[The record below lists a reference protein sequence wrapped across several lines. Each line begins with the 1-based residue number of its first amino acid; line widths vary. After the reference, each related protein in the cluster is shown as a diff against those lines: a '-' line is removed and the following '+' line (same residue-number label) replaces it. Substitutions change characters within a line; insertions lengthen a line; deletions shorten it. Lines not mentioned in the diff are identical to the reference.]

1 MTVKYFFLKSYFSNS
16 QKLNSYSER
25 KNPVFLSFGRFPAE
39 QNPERGSV
47 SSTSSNSSQKSGS
60 SPSHRNNNTTG
71 IFRETNGQNSGIV
84 HDLAQRG
91 SDTTTTWSNSSQKSG
106 SPSRRNKIA
115 GIVKSGIMHNNSDQ
129 RGSADNY
136 SKCQSNCQKSESPSR
151 RNNNNRPAGIVNSGS
166 MHSTP
171 PTATSRVGGRPNS
184 TPSNNVRS
192 NPGGI
197 PAGGGAPRAV
207 GVPPATNKGSK
218 RAKPPTLTRSQS
230 QRVFPNYHQSSVLET
245 ECELERLPKIRIR
258 DRQSKFRTAPPIHN
272 KDLCEEHLIIYER
285 QTSVFNPLSGMTI
298 MKVRSIP
305 AMDPRLKQSKPEQMV
320 TNYHQP
326 NSLR

>member
-1 MTVKYFFLKSYFSNS
+1 MHN
-16 QKLNSYSER
+16 
-25 KNPVFLSFGRFPAE
+25 
-39 QNPERGSV
+39 
-47 SSTSSNSSQKSGS
+47 
-60 SPSHRNNNTTG
+60 
-71 IFRETNGQNSGIV
+71 
-84 HDLAQRG
+84 LAQCG

-115 GIVKSGIMHNNSDQ
+115 GIVKSGKMHNNSEL
-129 RGSADNY
+129 RN
-136 SKCQSNCQKSESPSR
+136 KS
-151 RNNNNRPAGIVNSGS
+151 NRPAGIVNSGK
-166 MHSTP
+166 MHATP

-192 NPGGI
+192 IPGGI

-207 GVPPATNKGSK
+207 VTKGSK

-258 DRQSKFRTAPPIHN
+258 DRQSKFRTAPPPIRN

-305 AMDPRLKQSKPEQMV
+305 AMDPRLKQSNPEQMV

>member
-1 MTVKYFFLKSYFSNS
+1 MHN
-16 QKLNSYSER
+16 
-25 KNPVFLSFGRFPAE
+25 
-39 QNPERGSV
+39 
-47 SSTSSNSSQKSGS
+47 
-60 SPSHRNNNTTG
+60 
-71 IFRETNGQNSGIV
+71 
-84 HDLAQRG
+84 LAQRG
-91 SDTTTTWSNSSQKSG
+91 SETANTWSNSSQKSG

-115 GIVKSGIMHNNSDQ
+115 GIVKSGIMHNNSAQ
-129 RGSADNY
+129 RNKG
-136 SKCQSNCQKSESPSR
+136 
-151 RNNNNRPAGIVNSGS
+151 NRPAGIVNSGT

-171 PTATSRVGGRPNS
+171 PTASSRVGGRPNS

-192 NPGGI
+192 IPGGI
-197 PAGGGAPRAV
+197 PAGGGGAPRAV
-207 GVPPATNKGSK
+207 GVPPATKGSK

-258 DRQSKFRTAPPIHN
+258 DRQSKFRTAPPPIN

-305 AMDPRLKQSKPEQMV
+305 AMDPRLKQSKPELMV

>member
-1 MTVKYFFLKSYFSNS
+1 MMHN
-16 QKLNSYSER
+16 
-25 KNPVFLSFGRFPAE
+25 
-39 QNPERGSV
+39 
-47 SSTSSNSSQKSGS
+47 
-60 SPSHRNNNTTG
+60 
-71 IFRETNGQNSGIV
+71 
-84 HDLAQRG
+84 LAQGG

-115 GIVKSGIMHNNSDQ
+115 GIVKSGKMHKNSAQ
-129 RGSADNY
+129 R
-136 SKCQSNCQKSESPSR
+136 
-151 RNNNNRPAGIVNSGS
+151 AGIVNSGT

-197 PAGGGAPRAV
+197 PAGGSAPRAV
-207 GVPPATNKGSK
+207 VTKGSK

-258 DRQSKFRTAPPIHN
+258 DRQSKFRTAPPIH

-305 AMDPRLKQSKPEQMV
+305 AMDPRLKQSKPELMV

>member
-1 MTVKYFFLKSYFSNS
+1 MHN
-16 QKLNSYSER
+16 
-25 KNPVFLSFGRFPAE
+25 
-39 QNPERGSV
+39 
-47 SSTSSNSSQKSGS
+47 
-60 SPSHRNNNTTG
+60 
-71 IFRETNGQNSGIV
+71 
-84 HDLAQRG
+84 LAQRG

-115 GIVKSGIMHNNSDQ
+115 GIVKSGKMHNNSAQ

-136 SKCQSNCQKSESPSR
+136 SKCLSVSQK
-151 RNNNNRPAGIVNSGS
+151 NAMN
-166 MHSTP
+166 STP

-207 GVPPATNKGSK
+207 GVPPATIKGSK

-258 DRQSKFRTAPPIHN
+258 DRQSKFRTAPPIH

-305 AMDPRLKQSKPEQMV
+305 AMDPRLKQSKPELMV